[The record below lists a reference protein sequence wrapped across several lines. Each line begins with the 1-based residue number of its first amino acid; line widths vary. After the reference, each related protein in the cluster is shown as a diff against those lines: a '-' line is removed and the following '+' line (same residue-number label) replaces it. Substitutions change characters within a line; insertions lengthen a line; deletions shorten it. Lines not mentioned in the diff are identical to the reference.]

1 MTSQWTSRRNR
12 IGTVLALLIM
22 IAVGV
27 VASRSTE
34 VAVSTFA
41 QLEPPRTP
49 RVPPGDALSQM
60 WVCPGLPI
68 NGGEGSGGD
77 VVILN
82 TSPASLRGR
91 LSVLLGADSPEP
103 IDIDVAPGERAVI
116 DIAALATARFAGVLV
131 EVFDG
136 VGVVEQRAHHPV
148 GDAVAPCTTS
158 TSSTWFF
165 ADGSTA
171 SGTLQELILT
181 NPYPGAAVVDMRFV
195 TASGPRAPQ
204 ALQGMVLAPH
214 STTVVRLGDEYAP
227 DESAVAVSLLAG
239 AGQFVA
245 SRAQHYLGG
254 GRLGYTLS
262 MGAPAPDD
270 EWWFADGE
278 LGPGITQVL
287 SLYNPTTTEV
297 VADVVPLGVPLDQ
310 GLEEPIQVRVPA
322 GGISTLDLSALG
334 VLPDGRHGLVVS
346 SLGEP
351 SLVVERALTR
361 PAGDFVVTSV
371 VMGVHR
377 ASPSTRWY
385 AAIGVDEPTSDAL
398 VVVNTT
404 GVEAQVTISDV
415 GPGGAVPLPGL
426 EALVL
431 PASGVLSVDL
441 PAVAIGRPLVITADV
456 EVVVERVLTRRPGS
470 EGRSASLAVPS

>member
-1 MTSQWTSRRNR
+1 MSPRRAR
-12 IGTVLALLIM
+12 LGTALAVLIM
-22 IAVGV
+22 IV
-27 VASRSTE
+27 VAVLAGRSTQ
-34 VAVSTFA
+34 VPAVTFA
-41 QLEPPRTP
+41 PVEPPRTP
-49 RVPPGDALSQM
+49 RVPPGDTLSQM

-82 TSPASLRGR
+82 TSTTLLRGQIA
-91 LSVLLGADSPEP
+91 VLLADASPDPVQIE
-103 IDIDVAPGERAVI
+103 VAPGERAVV
-116 DIAALATARFAGVLV
+116 DIGALARARFAGVLV
-131 EVFDG
+131 EILDG
-136 VGVVEQRAHHPV
+136 VGIVEQRARHPV

-171 SGTLQELILT
+171 AGTLEELILT
-181 NPYPGAAVVDMRFV
+181 NPYAGAAVVDLRFV

-204 ALQGMVLAPH
+204 ALQGMVLPPR

-227 DESAVAVSLLAG
+227 DESAVAVSLRAG

-245 SRAQHYLGG
+245 GRAQHYLGG
-254 GRLGYTLS
+254 GRLGFTLS
-262 MGAPAPDD
+262 LGAAAPDD

-287 SLYNPTTTEV
+287 SLYNPTADEV

-310 GLEEPIQVRVPA
+310 GPQEPIQVRVPA
-322 GGISTLDLSALG
+322 GGISIFDVGALG

-351 SLVVERALTR
+351 ALVVERALTR

-371 VMGVHR
+371 VMGVHG

-385 AAIGVDEPTSDAL
+385 AAVGVDEATPGAL

-415 GPGGAVPLPGL
+415 GPGGSVPLPEL
-426 EALVL
+426 EALTL

-456 EVVVERVLTRRPGS
+456 EVVVERVLTRRSGS
-470 EGRSASLAVPS
+470 QGRSGSLAVPS